1 MEKEKRKDFW
11 IIFLNICLAL
21 ATIGLLGYIAYKNGY
36 INLENILNTKS
47 EQVEEETDKTDTLTE
62 EETKKEEEK
71 EPLETY
77 EGDVVKASIPQEWE
91 IIEYLDGKGTDM
103 LPTYTSYKGLTGLE
117 VFHKEDL
124 ILELKA
130 AWGVGFVGCPKVYVF
145 SDTSSEY
152 IEEVEAM
159 NAELSSKA
167 EIVDYSN
174 VTYTEIIWFGKY
186 FRRVKTNLF
195 FDNDIT
201 TKSFDS
207 PCQTAAISFPVL
219 SFTTGDGETAN
230 AYFYTIS
237 ETATTEQLK
246 MLDKI
251 LNSMDLK

>member
-36 INLENILNTKS
+36 INLENILNNKR
-47 EQVEEETDKTDTLTE
+47 EQIERDNLLQRKRH
-62 EETKKEEEK
+62 KKK
-71 EPLETY
+71 KKDLETY
-77 EGDVVKASIPQEWE
+77 EGDVVKASIPQEWK
-91 IIEYLDGKGTDM
+91 IVEYLDGKGTDM

-174 VTYTEIIWFGKY
+174 ITYTEIIWFGKY
-186 FRRVKTNLF
+186 FRRVKTYLF

-201 TKSFDS
+201 TESFDS

-219 SFTTGDGETAN
+219 SFTTGDGETTN